1 MSDSKSGVDEIIAEV
16 LIEGLIDWT
25 DPGWVL
31 SSVVQM
37 RPGTAK
43 EERDEALTLI
53 RTMLTEG
60 FATAGSI
67 TSDGKFV
74 AWRLS
79 PDKSAD
85 QIDDEFI
92 REWGTELPTPGAIAW
107 FQNTALGDEIANRII
122 KNDEHGQ
129 PSQPS

>member
-1 MSDSKSGVDEIIAEV
+1 MSDSKSEVDEIIGEV
-16 LIEGLIDWT
+16 LIEGLVDWT

-37 RPGTAK
+37 RPGTAT

-53 RTMLTEG
+53 RAMLTEG
-60 FATAGSI
+60 FATAGGVDP
-67 TSDGKFV
+67 DGNFV
-74 AWRLS
+74 AWCLS

-85 QIDDEFI
+85 KIDDEFI
-92 REWGTELPTPGAIAW
+92 REWGTELPTPGAISW

-122 KNDEHGQ
+122 KNDEHGR